1 MVKGLI
7 NEAEIRELVA
17 EKLEGT
23 DLFIVDVTVK
33 PTNKIFVEVGGYQGV
48 PIEKCVEISRHIE
61 QSLDREEEDFEL
73 NVSSPGVGNP
83 LKVLEQYKANIG
95 RNLLVERDGV
105 KPLKGELINV
115 TDQGITLKV
124 EEKKK
129 ESKEEIINYS
139 DIKQAKVLVSFK

>member
-1 MVKGLI
+1 MI

-17 EKLEGT
+17 EKIEGS

-61 QSLDREEEDFEL
+61 QSLDREQEDFEL

-83 LKVLEQYKANIG
+83 LKVVEQYKANVG
-95 RNLLVERDGV
+95 RNLLVEREGE
-105 KPLKGELINV
+105 KPLKGELV
-115 TDQGITLKV
+115 EATEQGIKLKV
-124 EEKKK
+124 EQKKK

>member
-1 MVKGLI
+1 MI